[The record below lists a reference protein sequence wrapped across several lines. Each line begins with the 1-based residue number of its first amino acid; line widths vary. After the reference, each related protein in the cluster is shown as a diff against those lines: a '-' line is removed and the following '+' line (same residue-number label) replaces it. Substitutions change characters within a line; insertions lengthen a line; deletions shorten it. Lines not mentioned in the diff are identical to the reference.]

1 MFKLEKSS
9 REEKMGCLF
18 ALIGILVGLMYN
30 NWAFDKY
37 TAELKAADP
46 DAEIC
51 GLPYV
56 AGMLGGMFIGCFTG
70 AVVGMVI
77 SRFFLPKETRNE
89 E

>member
-1 MFKLEKSS
+1 MFKLEKAP
-9 REEKMGCLF
+9 REEKVGCLF
-18 ALIGILVGLMYN
+18 ALIGILIGLIYN

-37 TAELKAADP
+37 IAKLEAADP

-56 AGMLGGMFIGCFTG
+56 AGMLGGMIIDCFAG

-77 SRFFLPKETRNE
+77 SRCLMPKETEDER
-89 E
+89 